1 MNTGLDRHNKI
12 NKTMNSLLI
21 NSNSYKIS
29 SNTRYKH
36 NYNTRQKINDNI
48 NPKFNILMRCTYRPG
63 TFEHAIKSILLQEYN
78 NYHIYIC
85 YDDPDCL
92 QYLKKYLN
100 HPNITI
106 TTSPNVP
113 RNSKFFYNLYCNYL
127 LEFVTDGW
135 FLFLDDDDMLMSPK
149 TLLTISKNIN
159 NDNDI
164 IFWKVKIG
172 NYIVYPKN
180 FSKLTLGA
188 VSGIGF
194 CINYKYKSYGKWID
208 KSGSDYS
215 YITQIQNSGI
225 EFNHKIIPEIL
236 TGTISMNCGNLGKKE
251 PKSTCNKNTI
261 IKI

>member
-1 MNTGLDRHNKI
+1 MNTHIDRHNKI
-12 NKTMNSLLI
+12 NITMNCLLN

-29 SNTRYKH
+29 SNTRYKD
-36 NYNTRQKINDNI
+36 NYNTNLKLNDNI
-48 NPKFNILMRCTYRPG
+48 SNHKFNILMRCTYRPG
-63 TFEHAIKSILLQEYN
+63 TFEHAIKSILLQQYN

-127 LEFVTDGW
+127 LEFVTNGW

-159 NDNDI
+159 YDNDI

-180 FSKLTLGA
+180 FSKFTLGD

-208 KSGSDYS
+208 KSCSDYS
-215 YITQIQNSGI
+215 YITQINNSGI
-225 EFNHKIIPEIL
+225 KFNHKMIPEVL

-251 PKSTCNKNTI
+251 KKNKI
-261 IKI
+261 IAV